1 MATIKLESFAPGTP
15 GNTSTALFAAKL
27 QNAVTTAA
35 SGTVIDCTSYT
46 GIISLSNSI
55 TITRSVTLLF
65 GNLRLNLNTPQ
76 RNMFNVFAPNV
87 SIIGV
92 SRSTSSTA
100 GDGKTVFSMASST
113 SGSFHIYCA
122 NNQSSGTSS
131 NWASYSGLTVE
142 NLDLLGIQ
150 STYTSVAGVVN
161 YTTRGVGGIVVAEG
175 NPGQANTN
183 VQNVFINNV
192 FINGATAHGIMIYGG
207 MTSKIQKCRVT
218 NAGGHAYYI
227 AGGSTSMNLDTCYA
241 LSSKLSGFCIHSS
254 NYSSLNNCAA
264 DNCGVGY
271 WLRSSGSISLIGCGA
286 EASTIQSNVPNNLGL
301 TLPSSA
307 GNVTINDIGSDN
319 VNYIKGISYFLSG
332 GESNTLINPYSKD
345 PGNRAGLSTY
355 SSKYTAHL
363 VMYGNTS
370 FTNVISPKFTGTS
383 PLKYNVRLEELSSN
397 GPVQNIIQAA
407 YVSFDP
413 LNPVETADTDMLP
426 VAEILDQGL
435 MNLFGIAGQITSW
448 DSVVCEIAN
457 PGGAFTTNTLNVST
471 DIIMP
476 HFATPPNNPV
486 LGSTYFDTSDDK
498 IYVYNGTTWTGH

>member
-1 MATIKLESFAPGTP
+1 MATIKLETFAPGTP
-15 GNTSTALFAAKL
+15 GNTSTALFASKL

-46 GIISLSNSI
+46 GIINLSNSI

-65 GNLRLNLNTPQ
+65 GNLRLNLNTAG

-100 GDGKTVFSMASST
+100 GDGKTVFAMASTT
-113 SGSFHIYCA
+113 SGAFHIYCA

-142 NLDLLGIQ
+142 NLDLLGVQ
-150 STYTSVAGVVN
+150 STYTSSGGTVS

-175 NPGQANTN
+175 NPGQTNTN
-183 VQNVFINNV
+183 VQNVLISNV

-227 AGGSTSMNLDTCYA
+227 AGGSTSMSLDTCYA
-241 LSSKLSGFCIHSS
+241 LSSKLAGFCIHGS
-254 NYSSLNNCAA
+254 NYSTLNNCAA

-271 WLRSSGSISLIGCGA
+271 WLRSSGSISLVGCGA
-286 EASTIQSNVPNNLGL
+286 EASVVQGGIPNNLGL

-307 GNVTINDIGSDN
+307 GNITINDIGSDN
-319 VNYIKGISYFLSG
+319 VDYIAGTSYFLSG
-332 GESNTLINPYSKD
+332 GESNTLVNPYSKD
-345 PGNRAGLSTY
+345 PGNRAGLTTY
-355 SSKYTAHL
+355 SSRYTAHL
-363 VMYGNTS
+363 VMYGDTS
-370 FTNVISPKFTGTS
+370 FTSVISPKFTGTS
-383 PLKYNVRLEELSSN
+383 PLKYMVRLEELASN
-397 GPVQNIIQAA
+397 APIQNTIQAV
-407 YVSFDP
+407 YTSFDP
-413 LNPVETADTDMLP
+413 TNPVETDDTDDLP
-426 VAEILDQGL
+426 VADILDQGSS
-435 MNLFGIAGQITSW
+435 NLFGIGGQLLSW
-448 DSVVCEIAN
+448 GNIVCEIGNPLEDYRVNNLKVNDHFTMPFYNSAPAN
-457 PGGAFTTNTLNVST
+457 PVE
-471 DIIMP
+471 
-476 HFATPPNNPV
+476 
-486 LGSTYFDTSDDK
+486 GSTYFNTSDDK

>member
-1 MATIKLESFAPGTP
+1 MATIKLETFAPGTP
-15 GNTSTALFAAKL
+15 GNTSIALFASKL

-46 GIISLSNSI
+46 GAITLSTSI

-100 GDGKTVFSMASST
+100 GDGRTVFAMASTT
-113 SGSFHIYCA
+113 SGAFHIYCA

-131 NWASYSGLTVE
+131 NWASYSGLTLE
-142 NLDLLGIQ
+142 NLDLLGVQ
-150 STYTSVAGVVN
+150 STYTSVAGVAT
-161 YTTRGVGGIVVAEG
+161 YTTRGVGGVVVAEG
-175 NPGQANTN
+175 NPDQAATN
-183 VQNVFINNV
+183 VQNVLINNV

-227 AGGSTSMNLDTCYA
+227 VGGSTSMSLDTCYA
-241 LSSKLSGFCIHSS
+241 LSSKLSGFCIHGS
-254 NYSSLNNCAA
+254 NYSTLNNCAA

-271 WLRSSGSISLIGCGA
+271 WLRSSGSISLVGCGA
-286 EASTIQSNVPNNLGL
+286 EASTVQSDIPNNLGL

-307 GNVTINDIGSDN
+307 GNITINDIGSDN
-319 VNYIKGISYFLSG
+319 INHIKGISYFISG
-332 GESNTLINPYSKD
+332 GESNTLVNPYSKD
-345 PGNRAGLSTY
+345 PGNRAGLTTY

-363 VMYGNTS
+363 VMYGDAR

-383 PLKYNVRLEELSSN
+383 PLKYDVRLEELSGD
-397 GPVQNIIQAA
+397 GPNHNTIQTI
-407 YVSFDP
+407 YSSFDP
-413 LNPVETADTDMLP
+413 TNPTESPDTDNLHI
-426 VAEILDQGL
+426 AEILDQGDF
-435 MNLFGIAGQITSW
+435 NLFGLAGQLISWGDIT
-448 DSVVCEIAN
+448 CEIADPAQSLIAN
-457 PGGAFTTNTLNVST
+457 NLKVGTSF
-471 DIIMP
+471 IMP
-476 HFATPPNNPV
+476 YYASAPADPV
-486 LGSTYFDTSDDK
+486 EGSTYFNTSDDK
-498 IYVYNGTTWTGH
+498 IYVYNGTIWTGH